1 MDTTELH
8 NHVDRLMRAPGDGAF
23 LIISVSGT
31 DDFLQLTGDPQG
43 VQIDFPLITKR
54 QLSLESKIRLTAEAE
69 GLVVVEN
76 KGSDGS
82 RFLDI
87 DIEADVAGVTRV
99 CRMLLREVFGA
110 GEAARLKFEGD
121 GLAQQF

>member
-8 NHVDRLMRAPGDGAF
+8 DHVDRLMRAPSDGAF
-23 LIISVSGT
+23 LIISVYGT
-31 DDFLQLTGDPQG
+31 TDFLQLSGDPQG
-43 VQIDFPLITKR
+43 VQIDFPLITDR
-54 QLSLESKIRLTAEAE
+54 QLSLESKIRSAAEAE

-87 DIEADVAGVTRV
+87 DIEEDAAGVTRV
-99 CRMLLREVFGA
+99 CRVLLRDVFGA
-110 GEAARLKFEGD
+110 GETAQLEFEGD
-121 GLAQQF
+121 GLA